1 MGQAHYTNYS
11 PESRYLEQQKNWDAL
26 EHVRAYEALSDRL
39 GPIVNDVRDAFF
51 NLDSDGL
58 RLLLSRYRRQY
69 GNKAADYAQDAFP
82 IWKSGGRKMSGQTAE
97 RILNLV
103 PGFLSHDQRYNMIKR
118 LCDHHAP
125 AVYRHIRIDK
135 DNVEKAYSELESA
148 IDDMRNTSHLKYLPE
163 DVLETVTWLYD
174 ADAVTARGLLSQID
188 QAMCLQV
195 EKAIERNRGLMA
207 ALLAQKET
215 KHYSE
220 TFDFPNGSIT
230 MELIDKSSCFVA
242 TAVYGDQF
250 HPNVVALRLYR
261 DQVLMK
267 TRLGRGFVYF
277 YYKVGPGMAFLV
289 RQAPGLSG
297 VIRIWLDMLVGKF
310 KKESLYD

>member
-1 MGQAHYTNYS
+1 
-11 PESRYLEQQKNWDAL
+11 
-26 EHVRAYEALSDRL
+26 
-39 GPIVNDVRDAFF
+39 
-51 NLDSDGL
+51 
-58 RLLLSRYRRQY
+58 
-69 GNKAADYAQDAFP
+69 
-82 IWKSGGRKMSGQTAE
+82 MSGQTAE

-103 PGFLSHDQRYNMIKR
+103 PGFLSHHQRYDMVKR

-125 AVYRHIRIDK
+125 SFCRHIRIDK

-148 IDDMRNTSHLKYLPE
+148 IADIRNTSHLKYLPE

-174 ADAVTARGLLSQID
+174 ADAITARGLLSQID
-188 QAMCLQV
+188 QAMCVQV
-195 EKAIERNRGLMA
+195 EKAIERNHGLMA
-207 ALLAQKET
+207 TLLAQKET

-230 MELIDKSSCFVA
+230 MEFIDKSSCFVA
-242 TAVYGDQF
+242 TVVYGDQF

-277 YYKVGPGMAFLV
+277 YYKVGSRMALLV
-289 RQAPGLSG
+289 RRTPGLSG
-297 VIRIWLDMLVGKF
+297 FLRICLDRLVSKF
-310 KKESLYD
+310 KKESLYE